1 MEDKGASLSKGEITQ
16 QRIVEAAYELF
27 LEQGYHGTSMRQ
39 IAERAG
45 LTMGGIY
52 NHFDGKESIWE
63 AVFMAKHPYRAVL
76 PLLVDADG
84 QTVAE
89 FVRSAAGGV
98 VTELERHDELL
109 NLMFIEIVEFGGKH
123 LPDVFHAIL
132 PSLYALG
139 EKFRGLQGR
148 LRPLPLPILAR
159 SFAGLFFSY
168 YITERLMPREVRPL
182 MGDHAL
188 DTFVDIY
195 LYGILDSEG
204 APKASKPE

>member
-1 MEDKGASLSKGEITQ
+1 MEEKGANLSKGEASQ
-16 QRIVEAAYELF
+16 QRIVAAAYVLF

-89 FVRSAAGGV
+89 FVRSAANDIV
-98 VTELERHDELL
+98 AELEKHDDLL

-123 LPDVFHAIL
+123 LPDVFHAVM
-132 PSLYALG
+132 PSLAALG
-139 EKFRGLQGR
+139 EKFRGLHGR
-148 LRPLPLPILAR
+148 LRPVPMPILAR

-168 YITERLMPREVRPL
+168 YITERLMPPEVRPL
-182 MGDHAL
+182 MGDRAL
-188 DTFVDIY
+188 DAFVDIY
-195 LYGILDSEG
+195 LYGILAGEG
-204 APKASKPE
+204 ALKASKPE